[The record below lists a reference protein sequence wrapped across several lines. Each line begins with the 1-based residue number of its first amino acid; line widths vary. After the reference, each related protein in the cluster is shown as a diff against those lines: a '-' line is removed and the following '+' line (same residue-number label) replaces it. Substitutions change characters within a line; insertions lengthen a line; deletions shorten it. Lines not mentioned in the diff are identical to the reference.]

1 MILEHSKPVNSN
13 VDTATLSKNNSKN
26 ENMKTCENCAIIRG
40 YSFYGCCNR
49 CDKNYSNWIPIESKK
64 KPLSMR
70 ALSWK
75 QPFGTLMLHGKIET
89 RKWKTNY
96 RGPVLICISKKS
108 YSLDELHDLCGEYVV
123 HIIIGT
129 LGYEPAQFDDVC
141 GYAIAVGNLVDCRK
155 MTPEDEDDCFIK
167 YNPDLWCHFYE
178 NVRDWLL
185 ELKTTKAVDTIS
197 KCL

>member
-1 MILEHSKPVNSN
+1 
-13 VDTATLSKNNSKN
+13 
-26 ENMKTCENCAIIRG
+26 
-40 YSFYGCCNR
+40 
-49 CDKNYSNWIPIESKK
+49 
-64 KPLSMR
+64 MR

-75 QPFGTLMLHGKIET
+75 QPFGTLMLYGKIET
-89 RKWKTNY
+89 RKWKTDY

-129 LGYEPAQFDDVC
+129 LGNEPAQFDDVC
-141 GYAIAVGNLVDCRK
+141 GYAIAVGNLVDCKK

-178 NVRDWLL
+178 NIREIKPIPFKGKQGWSTLDQSFIDKIEYINHEKTLL
-185 ELKTTKAVDTIS
+185 DIL
-197 KCL
+197 L